1 MPRPKSFDPE
11 AVLCKAMGVFWEKG
25 YDAASI
31 SDLTEAMGINRFSLY
46 DTFGDKHT
54 LYIKALDSYHQ
65 RFVGP
70 IIEKINAIDTLAGL
84 EAYFDGVIEFLQGNS
99 GKPCCM
105 MQKAAV
111 SAPGIDEDAC
121 QRVKESR
128 SGFQEA
134 FEGVFNRLRDKGELA
149 DHIDLKAAAFLTV
162 TTQSGLLSFNAP
174 PMPAEQARAGIQ
186 ILIRSLAS
194 APTRVGR
201 PGAG

>member
-11 AVLCKAMGVFWEKG
+11 AVLCKAMRVFWEKG

-46 DTFGDKHT
+46 DTFGDKHS

-70 IIEKINAIDTLAGL
+70 IIDKINAIDTISGL
-84 EAYFDGVIEFLQGNS
+84 EAYFNGVIDFIQGNT

-111 SAPGIDEDAC
+111 SAPGIDEEAC
-121 QRVKESR
+121 TRVKQSR
-128 SGFQEA
+128 AKFQEA
-134 FEGVFNRLRDKGELA
+134 FEGVFARLRDASQLGE
-149 DHIDLKAAAFLTV
+149 HIDPKTAACLAV
-162 TTQSGLLSFNAP
+162 TIQSGLLSFNAP
-174 PMPAEQARAGIQ
+174 PITADDARAAIR
-186 ILIRSLAS
+186 ILIRSLGS
-194 APTRVGR
+194 VSIPV
-201 PGAG
+201 AG